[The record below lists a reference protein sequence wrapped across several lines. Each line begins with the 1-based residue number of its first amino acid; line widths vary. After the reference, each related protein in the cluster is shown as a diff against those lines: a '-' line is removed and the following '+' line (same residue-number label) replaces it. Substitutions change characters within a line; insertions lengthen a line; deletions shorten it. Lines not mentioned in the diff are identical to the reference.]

1 MANYIVNSLEKNQ
14 RLDRRL
20 PGVAG
25 FWIFILIDMIVF
37 FALFLSYVF
46 ERIDQVELF
55 SASQASLDVNLGL
68 FNMLVLLTSS
78 WLVAMAVHLARDG
91 QSWKVAWLLWG
102 GVLSGLIFSVVKIYE
117 YTEKFRTGTSMLTND
132 FYMFYFTL
140 TGIHFIHV
148 LVGVI
153 VLSFLAVRAK
163 RGRYSYGNEKGLEV
177 GATYWHMVDLLWIML
192 FPLLYM
198 AR

>member
-1 MANYIVNSLEKNQ
+1 MTNYIVNALEKDQ
-14 RLDRRL
+14 GLVRRL

-25 FWIFILIDMIVF
+25 FWIFILIDMVVF
-37 FALFLSYVF
+37 AALFLSYVV
-46 ERIDQVELF
+46 ERVDQVALF
-55 SASQASLDVNLGL
+55 SASQATLDVRLGL

-78 WLVAMAVHLARDG
+78 WFVAMAVHLARRG
-91 QSWKVAWLLWG
+91 QSREVAWLLWG
-102 GVLSGLIFSVVKIYE
+102 GVLSGLIFSVVKVYE
-117 YTEKFRTGTSMLTND
+117 YTEKFSAGTSMLTND

-140 TGIHFIHV
+140 TGIHFVHV
-148 LVGVI
+148 LIGVM

-163 RGRYSYGNEKGLEV
+163 RGGYSHGNAKGLEV